1 MQEQP
6 VVTLGPGTA
15 QAIKTWISG
24 NNAQGAVRIEI
35 RSTGCCDASLGM
47 RIDSAP
53 ESDLMVIVEGIT
65 FVVDREIHD
74 LVGQIAISC
83 CEEPHRAGFIITSS
97 IPLNEWA
104 GFGTCD
110 ITV

>member
-1 MQEQP
+1 MQEKSI
-6 VVTLGPGTA
+6 VTLGPGTA
-15 QAIKTWISG
+15 GAIKTWMFG
-24 NNAQGAVRIEI
+24 NNAQGAIRIEI

-47 RIDSAP
+47 RIDSAR
-53 ESDLMVIVEGIT
+53 ESDMVVIVEGIT
-65 FVVDREIHD
+65 FVVGREIHD
-74 LVGQIAISC
+74 LVGQIAIARSD
-83 CEEPHRAGFIITSS
+83 EPNRAGFIITSS

>member
-1 MQEQP
+1 MQEQSI
-6 VVTLGPGTA
+6 VTLGPGTA
-15 QAIKTWISG
+15 GAIKSWMSG
-24 NNAQGAVRIEI
+24 NNASGAVRIEI

-47 RIDSAP
+47 RIDSAL
-53 ESDLMVIVEGIT
+53 ESDLVVIVEEIT

-74 LVGQIAISC
+74 LVGQITIARSD
-83 CEEPHRAGFIITSS
+83 EPNRAGFKITSS